1 MTDTSQAAAPP
12 RRRAPW
18 SRQAIG
24 ILLGVDRSVAIERD
38 RADVRWMLD
47 GPGIRGLDDPAEVI
61 GALLDR
67 LPLVN
72 ARWRRP
78 VIAVALSADFAQ
90 QKHIFGLPPLS
101 DRATGNALVREG
113 AQRFF
118 RRTSEDLVTS
128 DVETDDEGRPM
139 AAAFHGRIVRAL
151 RASCAQR
158 SLRLLA
164 IVPLDALPVADALAS
179 GTDDPDVA
187 SALRAAGLASRSAG
201 ARFNALSGGARSRE
215 VAPQRLRLALL
226 VAGASVTLALAAPLV
241 SARLVERAA
250 LRAHDKIRQHEV
262 SALTTAFELGRVSE
276 ALAAV
281 ADRDSQRR
289 SSIDLLAH
297 LAALLPSGAALTH
310 LELDSVGGT
319 LIALAPSA
327 DGVLKG
333 ISESTLIGAPEIVG
347 PVTRERAGA
356 RDVERLTL
364 RFVHRADTQ
373 PREQR

>member
-1 MTDTSQAAAPP
+1 MVPLITIARSLPNESVLAVTSVKDLVGLTASGETPGSSSNVPP
-12 RRRAPW
+12 
-18 SRQAIG
+18 
-24 ILLGVDRSVAIERD
+24 
-38 RADVRWMLD
+38 
-47 GPGIRGLDDPAEVI
+47 
-61 GALLDR
+61 
-67 LPLVN
+67 
-72 ARWRRP
+72 P
-78 VIAVALSADFAQ
+78 VLTC
-90 QKHIFGLPPLS
+90 PPLTTTS
-101 DRATGNALVREG
+101 PSLTSVIFVAAVRVISALV
-113 AQRFF
+113 
-118 RRTSEDLVTS
+118 V
-128 DVETDDEGRPM
+128 
-139 AAAFHGRIVRAL
+139 
-151 RASCAQR
+151 
-158 SLRLLA
+158 

-187 SALRAAGLASRSAG
+187 SALRAAGLASRGAG

-226 VAGASVTLALAAPLV
+226 VACASVTLALAAPLV

-250 LRAHDKIRQHEV
+250 LRAHDKIRKREV

-310 LELDSVGGT
+310 LQLDSVGGT

-356 RDVERLTL
+356 REVERLTL

-373 PREQR
+373 LREQR